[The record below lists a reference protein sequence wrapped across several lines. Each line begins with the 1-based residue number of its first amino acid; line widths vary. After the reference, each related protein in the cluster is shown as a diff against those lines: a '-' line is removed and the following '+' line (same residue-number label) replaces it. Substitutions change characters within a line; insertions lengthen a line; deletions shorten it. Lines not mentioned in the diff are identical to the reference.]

1 MIQQLTSNDILSCSN
16 LMSDTWNMDEYK
28 GYERNEGYWI
38 AGLIQVVT
46 QAAYDPKF
54 VAVKVVDDNGKI
66 KAFMTATT
74 YHENYSGKAVMDVR
88 DMIVDYNCDTNP
100 QDVIACMDYLIAHC
114 KKNGVKDWRAD
125 SIHSEKHAKAYAN
138 FLNNNYDG
146 HIRYGFRGE
155 IK

>member
-38 AGLIQVVT
+38 AGLIQVVSK
-46 QAAYDPKF
+46 AAYDPCYL
-54 VAVKVVDDNGKI
+54 AIKVVGYDGRIN
-66 KAFMTATT
+66 AFMTATT
-74 YHENYSGKAVMDVR
+74 YYENYSGKAVMDVR
-88 DMIVDYNCDTNP
+88 DMIVDYHSKTNAE
-100 QDVIACMDYLIAHC
+100 DVKTCMDYLIAHC
-114 KKNGVKDWRAD
+114 KKNNVKDWRAD

-138 FLNNNYDG
+138 FLNKNYDG